1 MILIVCI
8 VFVLVCHNPQ
18 LVDSTLLSHLIRL
31 WKLDAL
37 RPVEDGLARLVCP
50 RNMLLLAQSTHPT
63 RLVWEKLAEV
73 VAAVLKANLVTPD
86 LVENQCLA
94 IMQQEWPQVSFCP

>member
-1 MILIVCI
+1 M
-8 VFVLVCHNPQ
+8 
-18 LVDSTLLSHLIRL
+18 VDCNLLSRMVSL

-37 RPVEDGLARLVCP
+37 RPVDDGLARLVCP
-50 RNMLLLAQSTHPT
+50 RNMLLLAQSSHQT

-94 IMQQEWPQVSFCP
+94 IMQQEWPQVCFITSKVLT

>member
-1 MILIVCI
+1 M
-8 VFVLVCHNPQ
+8 CHDPG
-18 LVDSTLLSHLIRL
+18 LVDSTLISRLISL
-31 WKLDAL
+31 WKSDAL

-50 RNMLLLAQSTHPT
+50 RNMLLLAQSNHPT

-94 IMQQEWPQVSFCP
+94 IMQQEWPQVRILLSKILG